1 MRTATGLLTRI
12 HIDGPLLFGL
22 IVLCAIGLV
31 TLHSA
36 GGEDPQLLYR
46 QGVRFFVGFVA
57 MLVLAQIEIDKLA
70 RWAPLLYAFGLAL
83 LFVVLFF
90 GSGKGVRRWL
100 DLGVFTFQPSEVM
113 KLAVPLVCA
122 WYLSDRPLPPSLRR
136 VIVTLLFIV
145 VPVVLIALQPDLGT
159 AVLIAA
165 TGLFILFLAG
175 MHWRYICGA
184 GLFAMVT
191 APLLWLGMKDY
202 QRQRVLTL
210 FDPEKDPLG
219 SGYHIIQ
226 SQIAVGS
233 GGLTGKGWL
242 AGTQSR
248 LEFVP
253 ERSTDFIFA
262 VYCEEFGFIGVLLLL
277 MVYLFV
283 VLRALYIAAV
293 VQDSFARLVGGSLAL
308 TFFLYVFVNMGMVIG
323 QLPVVGVP
331 LPLISY
337 GGTSLVTLLAGFG
350 ILMSVHTHHRFL
362 RRS

>member
-1 MRTATGLLTRI
+1 MRSASGVLTRV
-12 HIDGPLLFGL
+12 HIDGPLLLGL
-22 IVLCAIGLV
+22 LALCAIGLV

-36 GGEDPQLLYR
+36 GGEDPQMLYG
-46 QGVRFFVGFVA
+46 QGIRFLIGFVA
-57 MLVLAQIEIDKLA
+57 MATLAQIEIDKLA
-70 RWAPLLYAFGLAL
+70 RWAPLLYGIGLVL
-83 LFVVLFF
+83 LVAVLGF
-90 GSGKGVRRWL
+90 GSGKSVRRWL
-100 DLGVFTFQPSEVM
+100 DLGVFVFQPSEAM

-122 WYLSDRPLPPSLRR
+122 WYLSDRPLPPTFPR
-136 VIVTLLFIV
+136 VLVTLLLIV
-145 VPVVLIALQPDLGT
+145 LPVVLIAQQPDLGT
-159 AVLIAA
+159 SVLIAA

-175 MHWRYICGA
+175 MRWRHIAGA
-184 GLFAMVT
+184 ASFALVFT
-191 APLLWLGMKDY
+191 PLLWFNMKEY
-202 QRQRVLTL
+202 QKQRVLTL

-219 SGYHIIQ
+219 TGYHIIQ

-277 MVYLFV
+277 AVYLFV

-293 VQDSFARLVGGSLAL
+293 AQDTFARLVGGSLAL